1 MRPRAAGRSPSP
13 TATTD
18 DCCGATALPD
28 VGRSRSRPEAVL
40 PAQRTLD
47 RQTSLGSHVPR
58 TAAVDRTASPPFGHA
73 ARPGHLVRRRSPTS
87 GRTRLVMLCSSPA
100 RASSPRDPA
109 APTGTTSLVLNQS
122 SSAPERLR
130 NVGTRRALR
139 SLARTAGTNASRSWS
154 PTPSPSAPPPARG
167 SASCSARS
175 TEQGDALA
183 GGRSDRSPAAYNV
196 VAALP
201 LELPIASP
209 RGHERTG
216 GRRRRT
222 SWMILWSMGRSQQ

>member
-100 RASSPRDPA
+100 RASSPATRPLRPGPPHWSSISPHQRRNGCA
-109 APTGTTSLVLNQS
+109 TSGHD
-122 SSAPERLR
+122 ERSVRWPGL
-130 NVGTRRALR
+130 
-139 SLARTAGTNASRSWS
+139 LARTRHGPGRLLRPQVRRRRPADQRHVPRGVLSR
-154 PTPSPSAPPPARG
+154 
-167 SASCSARS
+167 
-175 TEQGDALA
+175 GDALA